1 MMILTAPSWSPASV
15 QFVHGYP
22 RRLVDASHG
31 GFLPGNIIVAASASN
46 LCLRRM
52 AICDVA
58 RLASSRS
65 VQGVGLTYAKL
76 VNLRYAAIKY
86 QGRSQLP
93 NYLVRGMLEVGVSF
107 STFEAISV
115 DSLSVLA
122 DSLRPSWEAAHSD
135 SEGDEMLPAEL
146 PVGVL
151 SGIGNQPQ
159 ENASES
165 QTQGQ
170 LTSLLSCAVDGQ
182 LERSAD
188 ESDNQGQEGQP
199 QTVRRRRKRRG
210 MAGSSTGGSKRPR
223 EQPAESQATAA
234 SAQVAGKF
242 RVSRSRY
249 VDCSSCKLT
258 LCFQISRLFRGY
270 AAGNPRPANR
280 LPGRGQRSLQP
291 CSTPIRKADAGRLP
305 NRCRT

>member
-1 MMILTAPSWSPASV
+1 
-15 QFVHGYP
+15 
-22 RRLVDASHG
+22 
-31 GFLPGNIIVAASASN
+31 
-46 LCLRRM
+46 
-52 AICDVA
+52 
-58 RLASSRS
+58 
-65 VQGVGLTYAKL
+65 
-76 VNLRYAAIKY
+76 
-86 QGRSQLP
+86 
-93 NYLVRGMLEVGVSF
+93 
-107 STFEAISV
+107 
-115 DSLSVLA
+115 
-122 DSLRPSWEAAHSD
+122 
-135 SEGDEMLPAEL
+135 MLPAEL

-258 LCFQISRLFRGY
+258 LCFKFLGSSEGTPPATQDQPTGSQEGDSDPYNLAQLRLEKLTPDVFPTGAARESLFRY
-270 AAGNPRPANR
+270 FEKHAPRAEVVCISCQFQFPYFK
-280 LPGRGQRSLQP
+280 SY
-291 CSTPIRKADAGRLP
+291 
-305 NRCRT
+305 